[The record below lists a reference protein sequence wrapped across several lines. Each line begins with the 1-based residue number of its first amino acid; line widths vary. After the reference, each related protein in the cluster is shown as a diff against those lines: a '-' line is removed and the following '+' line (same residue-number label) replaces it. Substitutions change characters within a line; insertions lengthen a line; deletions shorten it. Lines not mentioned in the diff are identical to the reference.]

1 MTEEELQE
9 AYEVATAEVFDALD
23 AAHVALVELQNVKEE
38 IQRQA
43 VALGMV
49 DPENP
54 RQDGPGKNQAK
65 RIEAAVVLPVEN
77 VATIHAQIVTARTL
91 LIGTSPN
98 VGALEEAGLYVYD
111 WQSEFNGII
120 PVER

>member
-1 MTEEELQE
+1 MTEQELQE
-9 AYEVATAEVFDALD
+9 AYDAATAEFLQALD
-23 AAHVALVELQNVKEE
+23 AAHIALVDLQNVKKE
-38 IQRQA
+38 IYRQA

-65 RIEAAVVLPVEN
+65 RIEAAVILPVEN
-77 VATIHAQIVTARTL
+77 VATIHEHIKSARTL
-91 LIGTSPN
+91 LIGTSPDL
-98 VGALEEAGLYVYD
+98 GALENAGLTVYD
-111 WQSEFNGII
+111 WLSEFNGII